1 MEKRLESPITGGI
14 MTLEWEERKMTF
26 RKESYKVMFPFYKC
40 HDTGEQ
46 FTTTESDGVWL
57 AQLRNQYCQKYGIPY
72 TDEIVRIREKYGLSA
87 AMMSEILG
95 FGANQWRKY
104 EQEEIPNVSNGRMIR
119 SIMNP
124 KVMLDILNN
133 AKPSLREKDY
143 VRISKKIESTIRN
156 SDKDRQSEYDTS
168 RIFSTYRGIENGYAP
183 LSLERLKNILLYVI
197 SKCGETWYTKM
208 NKILFYIDFTSYR
221 DLGMAISGLQ
231 YRAIDYGPVP
241 EHFARVKQTDTMKRK
256 QFVKGIE
263 QIALEGAIQIFHDL
277 HTGLEEIVVGA
288 VGELQF
294 EVLTYRLK
302 NEYNVDVSLEVLPYE
317 YIRWIENP
325 EEHKP
330 SEISGTSDM
339 KIISDM
345 KDRPL
350 LLFAHEW
357 SINMVLERNKGLK
370 LMEFSK
376 N

>member
-14 MTLEWEERKMTF
+14 MTLEWEEREMTF

-72 TDEIVRIREKYGLSA
+72 TDEIVGIREKYGLSA

-104 EQEEIPNVSNGRMIR
+104 EQEEIPSVSNGRMIR

-133 AKPSLREKDY
+133 AKPSLEAKDY
-143 VRISKKIESTIRN
+143 ARISQKIESAIRN
-156 SDKDRQSEYDTS
+156 SDQYKQDEYETS
-168 RIFSTYRGIENGYAP
+168 RIYSASRGIENGYAP

-241 EHFARVKQTDTMKRK
+241 EHFARVYCE
-256 QFVKGIE
+256 FSEIE
-263 QIALEGAIQIFHDL
+263 NLPRCAGEYEGLVLSSEAIPDMSLFSTAEIALMENICEKLCNCTSRQL
-277 HTGLEEIVVGA
+277 T
-288 VGELQF
+288 ELSHK
-294 EVLTYRLK
+294 ESAWK
-302 NEYNVDVSLEVLPYE
+302 DNVNGHRIIDFSYAYSL
-317 YIRWIENP
+317 NQ
-325 EEHKP
+325 
-330 SEISGTSDM
+330 
-339 KIISDM
+339 
-345 KDRPL
+345 
-350 LLFAHEW
+350 
-357 SINMVLERNKGLK
+357 
-370 LMEFSK
+370 
-376 N
+376 

>member
-1 MEKRLESPITGGI
+1 MEKILESPITGGI

-46 FTTTESDGVWL
+46 FTTTESDGIWL

-143 VRISKKIESTIRN
+143 VRISKKIESAIRN

-241 EHFARVKQTDTMKRK
+241 EHFARVYCE
-256 QFVKGIE
+256 FPE
-263 QIALEGAIQIFHDL
+263 
-277 HTGLEEIVVGA
+277 
-288 VGELQF
+288 
-294 EVLTYRLK
+294 
-302 NEYNVDVSLEVLPYE
+302 
-317 YIRWIENP
+317 IENLP
-325 EEHKP
+325 RCAGEYEGLILS
-330 SEISGTSDM
+330 SEAIPDM
-339 KIISDM
+339 S
-345 KDRPL
+345 
-350 LLFAHEW
+350 LFSTAE
-357 SINMVLERNKGLK
+357 IG
-370 LMEFSK
+370 LMEDVCKSLCTCTSRQLTELSHQESAWKDNVEGHRIIAFSYAYSL
-376 N
+376 NR